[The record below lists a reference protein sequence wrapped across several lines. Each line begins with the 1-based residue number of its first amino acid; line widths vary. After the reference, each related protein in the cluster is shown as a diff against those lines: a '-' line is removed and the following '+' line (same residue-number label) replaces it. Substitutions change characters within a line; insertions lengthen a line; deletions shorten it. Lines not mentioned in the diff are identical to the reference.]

1 MTLLVCI
8 ATQQEVTNLIP
19 ALELD
24 ARHVLSFATRHALA
38 SHWPAHLRDALRTIP
53 LTAIPI
59 DEALESS
66 PVALAAQLLAAIK
79 DHRLGE
85 EPLCFAWAGG
95 QKPVSLAFWLA
106 FAQLHAHEPT
116 GGHCAAYMETHT
128 GRLLRWSAPDQPPVS
143 TPLSRSLSI
152 DELLACYG
160 QETTENKKMRLLW
173 PPEPLPEW
181 LPACYDLYQR
191 SQPMRRLCFE
201 RAEAAGRA
209 DVFDQGLDPEQLRA
223 WIEAQ
228 FADRVSAGALEKLLD
243 ERWRP
248 SLHPALLRVD
258 KPLVLDLVRR
268 SRNAIK
274 DALLT
279 PAHVLRVAIPD
290 DGPLRAYLSQV
301 NARAITASEPLRGLM
316 LAPDIQKFSELFE
329 FLIQHRVARWL
340 ESRSPYVHDVRANIE
355 YRAPGAAGASGE
367 LDVAILARSGRLIAL
382 DAKTFLVDLGKTQR
396 AQETSVR
403 MAGGSFAQ
411 RFIVL
416 PMHEDDIGA
425 PEAAADG
432 AGGDAQP
439 WYPVG
444 MVQQI
449 KRARLRV
456 PDAPAIVPFDG
467 GDAFERALD
476 RLCGV
481 I

>member
-1 MTLLVCI
+1 MTLLVCV
-8 ATQQEVTNLIP
+8 ATLQEVTNLIP
-19 ALELD
+19 ALELG
-24 ARHVLSFATRHALA
+24 AREVLSFATAYA
-38 SHWPAHLRDALRTIP
+38 QTKGWPAQLAAALRTIP
-53 LTAIPI
+53 LTTIPL
-59 DEALESS
+59 DARLERS
-66 PVALAAQLLAAIK
+66 PASLAAHILSHIAARRR
-79 DHRLGE
+79 DE
-85 EPLCFAWAGG
+85 EPVCFAWAGG
-95 QKPVSLAFWLA
+95 QKPVSLAVWLA
-106 FAQLHAHEPT
+106 FADLYAREPAA
-116 GGHCAAYMETHT
+116 GHMAAYMETNT
-128 GRLLRWSAPDQPPVS
+128 GELLRWYAPELEAVS
-143 TPLSRSLSI
+143 EPLSCSLSI
-152 DELLACYG
+152 DELLTCYG
-160 QETTENKKMRLLW
+160 QEPTAHDKMRLLW
-173 PPEPLPEW
+173 PPTPLPEW

-191 SQPMRRLCFE
+191 SQPLRRLCFE

-228 FADRVSAGALEKLLD
+228 FADRVSAGALETLLD
-243 ERWRP
+243 ERWRQ

-301 NARAITASEPLRGLM
+301 NARAITASEPLRGFM

-329 FLIQHRVARWL
+329 LLIQHRVARWL

-355 YRAPGAAGASGE
+355 YRAPGATGASGE

-411 RFIVL
+411 RLIVL

-432 AGGDAQP
+432 TGGDAQP

-481 I
+481 P